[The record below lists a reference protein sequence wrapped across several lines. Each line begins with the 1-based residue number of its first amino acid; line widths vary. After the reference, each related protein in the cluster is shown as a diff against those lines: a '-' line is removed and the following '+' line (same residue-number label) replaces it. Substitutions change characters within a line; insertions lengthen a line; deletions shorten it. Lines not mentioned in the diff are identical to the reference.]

1 MTFQTQQVTVF
12 QNWTKPVLA
21 IFLVSALFG
30 FSLSIS
36 WMHQPRRFQLHIQL
50 LKWSLFVLNFL
61 NRVRCIFC
69 RLKDQTLTLDLPGGG
84 GLLVFFTGSP
94 MGPRWSKFWP
104 QKEYVNTCLCFYFD
118 LRPFWGVSD
127 VLVRFYL
134 NFNVSHRGLLE
145 DWKRWFFWNVAL
157 KKPQT
162 HFFLGKIPTY
172 YVATYLSFNLRPLPA
187 NLVHF

>member
-1 MTFQTQQVTVF
+1 ME
-12 QNWTKPVLA
+12 NCHKIIMNA
-21 IFLVSALFG
+21 IFYC
-30 FSLSIS
+30 
-36 WMHQPRRFQLHIQL
+36 W
-50 LKWSLFVLNFL
+50 NFIAD
-61 NRVRCIFC
+61 NDTQIW
-69 RLKDQTLTLDLPGGG
+69 KDQRCNKTQIDYWWLKRINLTLDLPGGG

-94 MGPRWSKFWP
+94 IGPRWSKFWP

-162 HFFLGKIPTY
+162 HFFWG
-172 YVATYLSFNLRPLPA
+172 
-187 NLVHF
+187 